1 VRICTFLDKKLGV
14 IIMTNGFELNDEQLE
29 AVTGGRSSNHT
40 NVGQFANSFTFQ
52 GNAVQAD
59 TNVFAIGGGR
69 NSGVQ
74 ALAQGSTNNV
84 GNTSVSLNS
93 NTL

>member
-1 VRICTFLDKKLGV
+1 MSNEI
-14 IIMTNGFELNDEQLE
+14 ELNEEQLAE
-29 AVTGGRSSNHT
+29 VAGGSSRLNIT
-40 NVGQFANSFTFQ
+40 QLAGAFTAQQNNVNAN
-52 GNAVQAD
+52 

-69 NSGVQ
+69 NSSVE

-93 NTL
+93 NNA

>member
-1 VRICTFLDKKLGV
+1 
-14 IIMTNGFELNDEQLE
+14 MANEFELSDEQLE

-40 NVGQFANSFTFQ
+40 NINQFAGSLTGQENFVS
-52 GNAVQAD
+52 GN
-59 TNVFAIGGGR
+59 TNVFAFGGGR
-69 NSGVQ
+69 NSGVE

-93 NTL
+93 NSL

>member
-1 VRICTFLDKKLGV
+1 MSNEI
-14 IIMTNGFELNDEQLE
+14 ELNDEQLAE
-29 AVTGGRSSNHT
+29 VAGGSNTT
-40 NVGQFANSFTFQ
+40 NFTQLANSFTLQ
-52 GNAVQAD
+52 GNNVNAG

-69 NSGVQ
+69 NSSVE

-93 NTL
+93 NNA